1 MRVTCKLYYHDHIKL
16 QSKCSYDFLNR
27 IKRWIPRR
35 RERFVGA
42 IARDA
47 GFSGKLRH
55 SLCAG
60 NVAEG
65 GGDHG
70 GVVVFKRSIQVGG
83 SG

>member
-1 MRVTCKLYYHDHIKL
+1 MTRIKL

-27 IKRWIPRR
+27 TKRWVPRR
-35 RERFVGA
+35 RKCLIEA
-42 IARDA
+42 IAGDA

-65 GGDHG
+65 GGNYG
-70 GVVVFKRSIQVGG
+70 GVAILKRGIQVGG